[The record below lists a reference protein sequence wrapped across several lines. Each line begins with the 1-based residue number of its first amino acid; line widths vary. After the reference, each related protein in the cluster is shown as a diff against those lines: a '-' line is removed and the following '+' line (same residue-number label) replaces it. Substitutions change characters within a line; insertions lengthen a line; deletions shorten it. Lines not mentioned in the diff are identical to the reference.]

1 MQEKIE
7 KTETII
13 KRTTTKRPND
23 SQFLKFNKFNIASLS

>member
-13 KRTTTKRPND
+13 KRTTKRPND
-23 SQFLKFNKFNIASLS
+23 SQFLKFNKFNIESLS